1 MTEQEVIDFD
11 LRWTEKFENYLEE
24 SEKILS
30 AIPVDMREK
39 YREDLM
45 NKLFNGEPLWERLKN
60 IGQNGLTG

>member
-30 AIPVDMREK
+30 VIPVDMREK

-45 NKLFNGEPLWERLKN
+45 NKLFNGEPLWTQK
-60 IGQNGLTG
+60 

>member
-11 LRWTEKFENYLEE
+11 LRWTDKFEKYLEE

-30 AIPVDMREK
+30 AMPVDIREK

-45 NKLFNGEPLWERLKN
+45 NKLFNGES
-60 IGQNGLTG
+60 I

>member
-11 LRWTEKFENYLEE
+11 LRWTEKFEKYYEE

-30 AIPVDMREK
+30 AMPVDMREK

-45 NKLFNGEPLWERLKN
+45 NKFFNGDSIWIQK
-60 IGQNGLTG
+60 